1 MRAQRIHP
9 AAYGAL
15 TEALSTIFWYKQDL
29 ARFLRNRS
37 KGHPELIAGIDFN
50 GYKRVS
56 ADEFVD
62 RLMEGEDRY
71 RDLTLA
77 MMLEIVQMPS
87 FPSLKRQSDA
97 EKLLAQAT
105 EAVADLRVW
114 IERLQGLLEERARV
128 EAEQAQEEEQRKHR
142 RGFSEKL
149 AELKEEFLQ
158 LQVEPNRQRAG
169 REFETFLNSLFQ
181 LFDMQPRL
189 GYELEYEQID
199 GSFTF
204 DTDDYVLEAKWWKDA
219 VEAGQLREFNDKVRR
234 KGKNALGLFISVS
247 GFTSGARAAFRE
259 GTSFLT
265 MDGTDLFC
273 ILDDRLRLDDLLGR
287 KKRHA
292 NETGNCY
299 FPARLMLEE

>member
-9 AAYGAL
+9 AEYGAL
-15 TEALSTIFWYKQDL
+15 TEALATIYWYKQDL
-29 ARFLRNRS
+29 AQLIRRRS
-37 KGHPELIAGIDFN
+37 TGHPELIAGLDFDA
-50 GYKRVS
+50 YKRVF

-62 RLMEGEDRY
+62 RLMEHEDRY
-71 RDLTLA
+71 RDVTLA
-77 MMLEIVQMPS
+77 LMLEIAQMTS
-87 FPSLKRQSDA
+87 FPSLKRQPDG

-105 EAVADLRVW
+105 EAVADLKAWV
-114 IERLQGLLEERARV
+114 ERLQGLLEERAKV
-128 EAEQAQEEEQRKHR
+128 EAEQAEEEERQKHR
-142 RGFSEKL
+142 RGFSQKL
-149 AELKEEFLQ
+149 YELKEEFLR
-158 LQVEPNRQRAG
+158 LQVESNRQRA
-169 REFETFLNSLFQ
+169 
-181 LFDMQPRL
+181 
-189 GYELEYEQID
+189 

-204 DTDDYVLEAKWWKDA
+204 DTDDYVLEAKWWKEA

-234 KGKNALGLFISVS
+234 KGKNALGLFISVN

-273 ILDDRLRLDDLLGR
+273 VLDDRVRLDDLLAR

-299 FPARLMLEE
+299 FPAQLMLGA

>member
-15 TEALSTIFWYKQDL
+15 TEALATIYWYKQDL
-29 ARFLRNRS
+29 AQFIRRRS
-37 KGHPELIAGIDFN
+37 TGHPELISGLDFDA
-50 GYKRVS
+50 YKRVF

-62 RLMEGEDRY
+62 RLMEHEDRY
-71 RDLTLA
+71 RDITLA
-77 MMLEIVQMPS
+77 LMLEIAQMTS
-87 FPSLKRQSDA
+87 FPSLKRQPDG
-97 EKLLAQAT
+97 EKLLAQAN
-105 EAVADLRVW
+105 EAVVELKGW
-114 IERLQGLLEERARV
+114 IERLQGVLEERAKV
-128 EAEQAQEEEQRKHR
+128 EAEQAQEEERQQHR
-142 RGFSEKL
+142 RGFSQKL
-149 AELKEEFLQ
+149 SELKEEFLR
-158 LQVEPNRQRAG
+158 LQAEPNRQRAG

-189 GYELEYEQID
+189 GYELDYEQID

-204 DTDDYVLEAKWWKDA
+204 DTDDYVLEAKWWKEA

-234 KGKNALGLFISVS
+234 KGKNALGLFISVN

-265 MDGTDLFC
+265 VDGTDLFC
-273 ILDDRLRLDDLLGR
+273 VLDDRVRLDDLLAR

-299 FPARLMLEE
+299 FPAHLLLDG